1 MFPYIPPQA
10 QTADEIRTEQQL
22 IDDDFIDLHT
32 KFDEFN
38 DVATEQKK
46 QQKITLF

>member
-10 QTADEIRTEQQL
+10 QTADEIATEQQL
-22 IDDDFIDLHT
+22 IDNDFIDLQT
-32 KFDEFN
+32 KFDEVN

-46 QQKITLF
+46 QPKDN